1 MRLPSP
7 LGISAPSVWLPA
19 GRQSSEEAVARELVD
34 AETAEELGYDRLP
47 VADLAPPEMAVEAGR
62 HALATAGVDAA
73 AVGLVMHA
81 WIHYQG
87 HDLWSPAHF
96 VADGIGARDAVP
108 VGVQQVCNGGAAA
121 VELAAARLFVEPE
134 LGHALIT
141 TADAFVEPGFDRW
154 SGDYGIAYG
163 DGATALVLHH
173 LPRTESE
180 TGTTPGTTPG
190 TGAGAAGATGGGRP
204 ADLVLHAL
212 STVAAPSLERM
223 HRGDDPFSPAA
234 RSLGPRVDI
243 RRTKKAFLQAEGME
257 AFTGASAAA
266 LRSAVGDCLAAAGDV
281 ALRYVV
287 APRLGRKTVD
297 LAYAP
302 ELTKLTGA
310 ELLRP
315 GADTG
320 HLGAG
325 DAAASLADL
334 HSRRLLGPG
343 EYALVVSAG
352 AGFTWSC
359 LLVSGT

>member
-1 MRLPSP
+1 MRLPHP
-7 LGISAPSVWLPA
+7 LGISGPTLLLPD
-19 GRQSSEEAVARELVD
+19 GRQSAQEAVGLELLD
-34 AETAEELGYDRLP
+34 PETADELGCDGLP
-47 VADLAPPEMAVEAGR
+47 VADQAPPEMAVEAGR
-62 HALATAGVDAA
+62 RALTAAGVDAA
-73 AVGLVMHA
+73 AVGLVLHA

-96 VADGIGARDAVP
+96 IADRLGAAGAVP

-121 VELAAARLFVEPE
+121 VELAAARLFVEPG
-134 LGHALIT
+134 LGSALVT
-141 TADAFVEPGFDRW
+141 TADAFLDPGFDRW
-154 SGDYGIAYG
+154 RGDYGIAYG

-173 LPRTESE
+173 LPGTE
-180 TGTTPGTTPG
+180 
-190 TGAGAAGATGGGRP
+190 GGRP

-212 STVAAPSLERM
+212 STVAAPRLERM

-243 RRTKKAFLQAEGME
+243 RRTKKAYLRSEGME
-257 AFTGASAAA
+257 AFIEASAAA
-266 LRSAVGDCLAAAGDV
+266 LRSAVESCLADAGLAATGDV
-281 ALRYVV
+281 PLRYVV
-287 APRLGRKTVD
+287 TPRLGRKTID

-302 ELTKLTGA
+302 LLTKLTGA

-315 GADTG
+315 GAGTG

-325 DAAASLADL
+325 DTAANLAEL
-334 HSRRLLGPG
+334 HTRRMLGPG